1 MELVFLYFYCPD
13 EFSRDIVRME
23 THSWLQLMGEERRM
37 GTVNIVNVCNAGE
50 ADGINGVLFILE
62 IGKY

>member
-1 MELVFLYFYCPD
+1 
-13 EFSRDIVRME
+13 ME